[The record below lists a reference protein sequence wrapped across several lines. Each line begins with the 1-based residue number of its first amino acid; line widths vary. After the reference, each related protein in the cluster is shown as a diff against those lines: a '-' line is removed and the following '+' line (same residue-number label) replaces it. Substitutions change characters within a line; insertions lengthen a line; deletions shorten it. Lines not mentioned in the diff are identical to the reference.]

1 VHKPILSLLFVMLM
15 LNATAQDIYSPDKKI
30 AVTFKVKSG
39 KPVYQVSYNDNVV
52 INESA
57 LGIEQS
63 NANLYENLT
72 LKSASPITLV
82 KDNYT
87 MVNAKKHNISYAA
100 NKKEYTLVNAD
111 RKIMQVIFQVSND
124 GVAFRYYFPEKAT
137 TITKEVS
144 SYNFTQ
150 GTAAWLQPKALAQ
163 SGWSN
168 TNPSYEEEYR
178 ENIPVGTAN
187 KNGWV
192 YPALFKT
199 NDTWI
204 LITEAGM
211 DGTYCGTKLSN
222 DSASTVFHIGF
233 PDPREVYTGQGYLP
247 KDVTYTPWRIITIGS
262 LKTITESTIGTDL
275 AIPAKFKDDSYIH
288 PGKASWSWIMSKD
301 DSITYTEQIRYIDL
315 AAKMKWQYCL
325 IDAGWDVK
333 IGYDK
338 VKALVD
344 YARLKNVNIL
354 VWYNSSGKWNVSPQT
369 PKGALLTHEQRD
381 KEFARLQQMGVKGIK
396 VDFFAGDGQSMI
408 QYYID
413 ILNDAA
419 KYKLLVNFHGAT
431 LPRGWARTYPQLVS
445 TEAIKGYE
453 MITFGQDAANK
464 EPAHVAMLP
473 FTRNAFDPMDFTPMN
488 LYRIQGRIT
497 RRTTSAF
504 ELATSVL
511 FLSGIQHYAES
522 PAGMSHQP
530 DYIIDFLQ
538 NLPNSWDDVK
548 FIDGFPGKYVVI
560 ARKSGDKW
568 YIAGVNADATEMKL
582 NIDLSG
588 FNKNTGVLITDGE
601 QPLSFNKSA
610 ITLPAGKKL
619 DVSMKARGGFV
630 IVL

>member
-1 VHKPILSLLFVMLM
+1 M

-39 KPVYQVSYNDNVV
+39 KPVYQVSYNNKVV

-63 NANLYENLT
+63 NANLYENLI
-72 LKSASPITLV
+72 LKSVSQVTLV

-87 MVNAKKHNISYAA
+87 MINAKKHNISYAA
-100 NKKEYTLVNAD
+100 NKKEFTLVNAY
-111 RKIMQVIFQVSND
+111 KKAMQVIFQVSND

-144 SYNFTQ
+144 SYNFMP
-150 GTAAWLQPKALAQ
+150 GTTAWLQPKALAQ

-178 ENIPVGTAN
+178 QNIPIGTPN

-199 NDTWI
+199 NDTWM

-222 DSASTVFHIGF
+222 DSLSTVYHIGF
-233 PDPREVYTGQGYLP
+233 PDPREVYTGHGYLP

-262 LKTITESTIGTDL
+262 LKTITESTLGTDL

-338 VKALVD
+338 VKQLVD
-344 YARLKNVNIL
+344 YARPKNVGIL
-354 VWYNSSGKWNVSPQT
+354 VWYNSSGAWNVSPQT

-464 EPAHVAMLP
+464 EPTHVAMLP

-488 LYRIQGRIT
+488 LYKIQARVT

-511 FLSGIQHYAES
+511 LLSGIQHYAES
-522 PAGMSHQP
+522 PSGMSHEP
-530 DYIIDFLQ
+530 DYIIDFLR

-560 ARKSGDKW
+560 ARRSGDKW
-568 YIAGVNADATEMKL
+568 YISGINGEGTDKTL
-582 NIDLSG
+582 NIDLST
-588 FNKNTGVLITDGE
+588 FNKNTGTLITDGE
-601 QPLSFNKSA
+601 QSLSFNKST
-610 ITLPAGKKL
+610 ITLPADKKM
-619 DVSMKARGGFV
+619 DISMKARGGFV

>member
-1 VHKPILSLLFVMLM
+1 M
-15 LNATAQDIYSPDKKI
+15 
-30 AVTFKVKSG
+30 
-39 KPVYQVSYNDNVV
+39 
-52 INESA
+52 
-57 LGIEQS
+57 
-63 NANLYENLT
+63 
-72 LKSASPITLV
+72 
-82 KDNYT
+82 
-87 MVNAKKHNISYAA
+87 
-100 NKKEYTLVNAD
+100 
-111 RKIMQVIFQVSND
+111 R
-124 GVAFRYYFPEKAT
+124 
-137 TITKEVS
+137 
-144 SYNFTQ
+144 
-150 GTAAWLQPKALAQ
+150 
-163 SGWSN
+163 
-168 TNPSYEEEYR
+168 
-178 ENIPVGTAN
+178 
-187 KNGWV
+187 
-192 YPALFKT
+192 
-199 NDTWI
+199 
-204 LITEAGM
+204 
-211 DGTYCGTKLSN
+211 
-222 DSASTVFHIGF
+222 
-233 PDPREVYTGQGYLP
+233 
-247 KDVTYTPWRIITIGS
+247 
-262 LKTITESTIGTDL
+262 
-275 AIPAKFKDDSYIH
+275 
-288 PGKASWSWIMSKD
+288 
-301 DSITYTEQIRYIDL
+301 
-315 AAKMKWQYCL
+315 WQYCL

-344 YARLKNVNIL
+344 YARPKNVNIL
-354 VWYNSSGKWNVSPQT
+354 VWYNSSGAWNVSPQT

-488 LYRIQGRIT
+488 LYKIQARVT
-497 RRTTSAF
+497 RKTTSAF
-504 ELATSVL
+504 ELATGVL
-511 FLSGIQHYAES
+511 LLSGIQHYAES

-548 FIDGFPGKYVVI
+548 FLDGFPGKYVVI

-582 NIDLSG
+582 NVDLSG

-610 ITLPAGKKL
+610 ITLPAGKKM

>member
-1 VHKPILSLLFVMLM
+1 MHKPILSLLFVMLM